1 MRKLLFLIAATMI
14 FFSCGHKKTDLEL
27 RSDEVRKE
35 NADRLKRIEQDSILQ
50 VSDSLAAIAWG
61 DALFSMTRE
70 ELMNTKTFSDGV
82 SLDYGIEMNYCKLKR
97 FKDKYDLHFLES
109 IKAYIV
115 NDALSYIFIYSKNV
129 EPRDFTKLE
138 RECIIFKNEFYR
150 IYGQPK
156 STKDASITDFD
167 SDGNQSLAQFNVKG
181 HISKDITIE
190 LKKDEYYYSY
200 FISISGETSRKRLS
214 RWIGNY
220 PCSDDIYLLP
230 F

>member
-1 MRKLLFLIAATMI
+1 MKKILPLVILCLI
-14 FFSCGHKKTDLEL
+14 SCVYKKKDLE
-27 RSDEVRKE
+27 RRADEVRKE

-82 SLDYGIEMNYCKLKR
+82 SMDYGIEMNYDILKQ
-97 FKDKYDLHFLES
+97 FKDRYDLPCLES

-138 RECIIFKNEFYR
+138 RECVIFKNEFYR

-167 SDGNQSLAQFNVKG
+167 SDGNQSLALFNVKG

-200 FISISGETSRKRLS
+200 FISISGETSRKLLS
-214 RWIGNY
+214 RWIGNHT
-220 PCSDDIYLLP
+220 CSDDIALFP

>member
-1 MRKLLFLIAATMI
+1 MKIHLFLIATTMM
-14 FFSCGHKKTDLEL
+14 FFSCCHKKTELE
-27 RSDEVRKE
+27 RRDDEVRNE
-35 NADRLKRIEQDSILQ
+35 NTDRLKRIEQDSILQ
-50 VSDSLAAIAWG
+50 ISDSLAAIAWG
-61 DALFSMTRE
+61 DALFSMTRD

-82 SLDYGIEMNYCKLKR
+82 SLDYGIEMNHDKLKR
-97 FKDKYDLHFLES
+97 FKDKYDLPFLES

-115 NDALSYIFIYSKNV
+115 NDALSYIFIYSKNI
-129 EPRDFTKLE
+129 EPCDFTKLS

-150 IYGQPK
+150 IYGHPK

-167 SDGNQSLAQFNVKG
+167 SDGNQSLALFNVKG

-190 LKKDEYYYSY
+190 LKKDGYNYSY

-214 RWIGNY
+214 RWIGNHH
-220 PCSDDIYLLP
+220 CSDDIALFP

>member
-1 MRKLLFLIAATMI
+1 MKKILPLIMLCLI
-14 FFSCGHKKTDLEL
+14 SCGHKKTDLE
-27 RSDEVRKE
+27 RRADEVRKE

-70 ELMNTKTFSDGV
+70 ELMNTKTFGGGV
-82 SLDYGIEMNYCKLKR
+82 PLDYGIEMNHDKLKR
-97 FKDKYDLHFLES
+97 FKDKYDLPFLES

-115 NDALSYIFIYSKNV
+115 NEALSYIFIYSKNV

-156 STKDASITDFD
+156 STKDASMTDFD
-167 SDGNQSLAQFNVKG
+167 SDGNQSLASFNVKG

-190 LKKDEYYYSY
+190 LKKDGYYYSY
-200 FISISGETSRKRLS
+200 FISIYGETSRKRLS
-214 RWIGNY
+214 RWIENH
-220 PCSDDIYLLP
+220 PCSEDIALSP